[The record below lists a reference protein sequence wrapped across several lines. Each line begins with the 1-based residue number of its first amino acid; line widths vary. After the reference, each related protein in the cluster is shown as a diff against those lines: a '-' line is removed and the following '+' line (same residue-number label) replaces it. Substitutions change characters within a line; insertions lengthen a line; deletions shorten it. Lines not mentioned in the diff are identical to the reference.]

1 MRSAGT
7 PCSINT
13 STAFI
18 ADPPV
23 AISVT
28 ISSGRNLQR
37 QGLVNRYKAYQASD
51 PKGEHIAARYLKEIW
66 SRTILVELSLHPK
79 VFNSNA
85 FEWR

>member
-23 AISVT
+23 AINSIVLINHVT
-28 ISSGRNLQR
+28 K
-37 QGLVNRYKAYQASD
+37 KAEMS
-51 PKGEHIAARYLKEIW
+51 K
-66 SRTILVELSLHPK
+66 
-79 VFNSNA
+79 
-85 FEWR
+85 